1 MEKTGV
7 WTTEGF
13 DGFRKGTFGNA
24 GQNLYV
30 SRAGV
35 LQRIHQYDLNGN
47 GYVDLVFC
55 NDHNNS
61 DKPPTY
67 LYGDPYGSVT
77 LTELPSDGSS
87 SGAVADLNGDG
98 YDDLVLGMHHNG
110 KREDL
115 NAFVYYGSPE
125 GLSERRQQLLPA
137 PSCISV
143 TVGDFNGDGRP
154 DLAFVCQDHHELP
167 ETYSHVERELDAEA
181 PGVHVS
187 ARSDRYVRIFYQS
200 ALGFEP
206 KRYVDLEIAA
216 QQLGS
221 ADLDGDGY
229 ADLIVRSADGEV
241 TVYWGGPQGL
251 DPAQAARV
259 PVPPG
264 VGGASARPSFRERG
278 LTARARRL
286 QEIQDQPG
294 EVFEDAQPLAQAVV
308 LDGVPHVFVA
318 LEQAALLVPVD
329 RERRFDQPIVL
340 GCTRPLAIAVG
351 DVGGNGSE
359 DLVVA
364 CRQPYQG
371 AECSWIYWEGEDGYD
386 DTRRTPLRTTRACDV
401 AVGDLDGDGR
411 DEIVL
416 CEMRTEASYTT
427 ESLVYRVEADGNV
440 TGPVRLQTEDARR
453 VLLAR
458 PAREDRPKIVFV
470 NTQSRDALGDVK
482 STVYFG
488 GPDGFSPERR
498 KDIPGFRAVD
508 AICCDVN
515 DDGYVDIVIANS
527 FANTRDAKPGSYVL
541 LNGPG
546 GLPDEPSMTFPTEH
560 VQGVACADLNRNGY
574 LDLVIAIIG
583 DPDLLVF
590 YGTADGFD
598 TDNPQRVH
606 LEHDGVVYAEPRF
619 ICLADLNNSGWL
631 DLFVPDVAADRSIL
645 LWGGPDG
652 FSMERS
658 QMLSVYHAACAR
670 PADLTGNGYLDL
682 IVGGHTTS
690 FEGPHDSFAYI
701 YWNGPDGLREDR
713 RTLLPANAINSMA
726 VADFNND
733 GLLDIYMGSY
743 NDGREKDLDSYIYW
757 NREGRGFSATD
768 RTRLFTHSAS
778 GSLAADF
785 NENGW
790 VDLAIAY
797 HRVESEHRAYSA
809 VWWNGPQGFDEKNVT
824 LLPTEGPHGISSVDP
839 GSLVD
844 RGPDEYYSSAP
855 FELPD
860 GSSVASVSWET
871 ETPPKS
877 WVRAQLRSA
886 DTKDGLEA
894 AAWEGPDGTESWYK
908 KGQRARGGRHRRW
921 VQYKLAL
928 GSTNSLNT
936 PRLTR
941 VDVHYG
947 TGK

>member
-13 DGFRKGTFGNA
+13 DGFRKGTLGNA

-67 LYGDPYGSVT
+67 LYGDPFGDVT
-77 LTELPSDGSS
+77 LAELPSDGSS

-154 DLAFVCQDHHELP
+154 DLAFVCQDYHELP

-187 ARSDRYVRIFYQS
+187 AKSERYVRIFYQS

-278 LTARARRL
+278 LTARARGL

-294 EVFEDAQPLAQAVV
+294 EVFEDTQSLAQAVV
-308 LDGVPHVFVA
+308 LGGVPHVFVPQ
-318 LEQAALLVPVD
+318 EQAALLVPMGGG
-329 RERRFDQPIVL
+329 RSFGQPIVL
-340 GCTRPLAIAVG
+340 GCTSPLAIAVG
-351 DVGGNGSE
+351 DGGGNGSRTWWWRAGSPTKA
-359 DLVVA
+359 LSA
-364 CRQPYQG
+364 RGSTGRARTGTTILGGLRSGPR
-371 AECSWIYWEGEDGYD
+371 
-386 DTRRTPLRTTRACDV
+386 TRDV

-440 TGPVRLQTEDARR
+440 TGSVRLQTEDARR

-527 FANTRDAKPGSYVL
+527 FANTVDRRPGSYVL

-560 VQGVACADLNRNGY
+560 VQGVACADLNRDGY

-645 LWGGPDG
+645 LWGGGRRVQHGALPDAVG
-652 FSMERS
+652 LSRCLRPLGRLDRQRILGPDRRWAHDLFSR
-658 QMLSVYHAACAR
+658 AARLLCLHLLEQSGRAAR
-670 PADLTGNGYLDL
+670 GPAD
-682 IVGGHTTS
+682 
-690 FEGPHDSFAYI
+690 
-701 YWNGPDGLREDR
+701 
-713 RTLLPANAINSMA
+713 
-726 VADFNND
+726 
-733 GLLDIYMGSY
+733 
-743 NDGREKDLDSYIYW
+743 
-757 NREGRGFSATD
+757 
-768 RTRLFTHSAS
+768 
-778 GSLAADF
+778 SLA
-785 NENGW
+785 
-790 VDLAIAY
+790 
-797 HRVESEHRAYSA
+797 
-809 VWWNGPQGFDEKNVT
+809 
-824 LLPTEGPHGISSVDP
+824 
-839 GSLVD
+839 
-844 RGPDEYYSSAP
+844 
-855 FELPD
+855 
-860 GSSVASVSWET
+860 
-871 ETPPKS
+871 
-877 WVRAQLRSA
+877 
-886 DTKDGLEA
+886 
-894 AAWEGPDGTESWYK
+894 
-908 KGQRARGGRHRRW
+908 GQRHQLHGGGRFQQRW
-921 VQYKLAL
+921 PPRHLHGLVQ
-928 GSTNSLNT
+928 
-936 PRLTR
+936 
-941 VDVHYG
+941 
-947 TGK
+947 